1 MRNAIF
7 SYTSD
12 LRNSFL
18 ALFMWSEVKVKVKC
32 RSHTPAAR
40 RCFRPHHPLAATS
53 CGDCSVRPRIDI
65 GSKSCRR
72 DLPSYSCRSLH
83 MLSLQHDSGNWSR
96 PWEREALSDQDRCTV
111 IGRQPSSPTR
121 SCWYLDQCWSAAFH
135 NVICRWA
142 RCTWRSRLALFGER
156 LRSLAWPSSLFTGYT
171 SHLPWVCLVS
181 GSTVHK
187 RRTVQPPEGPIAWR
201 LPPRGHGRER
211 GNCVR
216 HRVYLPG
223 RSDGR
228 TTTTSPTGADLLLSI
243 VCSTSNFG
251 WWVRVSAA
259 GQQGGSDESARNQAV
274 LASLTR
280 YSHRRWT
287 TTTIPCYVALW
298 RRSLSSGGINESQ
311 TCFSSRRVCSGV
323 WPVRSHITQGPRA
336 DAARCELQPS
346 IQQSSFKQRRNT
358 EEQSQ

>member
-1 MRNAIF
+1 MRNTIF

-96 PWEREALSDQDRCTV
+96 PWEQEALSDQDRCTV
-111 IGRQPSSPTR
+111 IGRQPSSPIR
-121 SCWYLDQCWSAAFH
+121 SCWYLYQAGSADQLPSTMSSAGGR
-135 NVICRWA
+135 VA
-142 RCTWRSRLALFGER
+142 REEAGWRYSAKDCEAW
-156 LRSLAWPSSLFTGYT
+156 AWPSSLCTGYT

-187 RRTVQPPEGPIAWR
+187 RRTVQPPEGPFYWG
-201 LPPRGHGRER
+201 GHIG
-211 GNCVR
+211 
-216 HRVYLPG
+216 
-223 RSDGR
+223 
-228 TTTTSPTGADLLLSI
+228 
-243 VCSTSNFG
+243 F
-251 WWVRVSAA
+251 W
-259 GQQGGSDESARNQAV
+259 
-274 LASLTR
+274 
-280 YSHRRWT
+280 
-287 TTTIPCYVALW
+287 
-298 RRSLSSGGINESQ
+298 
-311 TCFSSRRVCSGV
+311 
-323 WPVRSHITQGPRA
+323 
-336 DAARCELQPS
+336 
-346 IQQSSFKQRRNT
+346 
-358 EEQSQ
+358 